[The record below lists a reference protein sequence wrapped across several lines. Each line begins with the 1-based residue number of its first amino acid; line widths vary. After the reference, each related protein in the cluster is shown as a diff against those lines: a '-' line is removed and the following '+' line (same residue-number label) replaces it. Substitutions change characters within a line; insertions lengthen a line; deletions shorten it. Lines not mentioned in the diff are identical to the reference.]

1 MSGEEA
7 FKQVLVAWVSMW
19 GLIAILAAVDLIMKL
34 KSYSRSSD

>member
-34 KSYSRSSD
+34 RHYNRRCD